1 MKRANKILAV
11 VLTIIMAV
19 GILPM
24 AQIAELDSSGLF
36 VNVFAADGDNNDSF
50 GNELTWEL
58 NADGS
63 KTSQSVNYGDTIYLT
78 LGFNTAYGL
87 QAANFVLNYNSNVI
101 EFVEFNSAQQDCFDG
116 TIINGEP
123 GEGEYTFGLL
133 YLDLGDRDRYY
144 PKNRLELGTLTFKV
158 IGSPTETCE
167 LRFGPTSI
175 SGVYNPYAAQSKTV
189 ITVSDDNCENGLLYD
204 GDCLLKA
211 NKTLEGE
218 CFIKKG
224 TTRISDRAFYDCT
237 SLTSVT
243 IPDGV
248 TSIGEKAFYNCTSLT
263 SVTIPESVTNIGS
276 LSFGYCKALEEVS
289 LPAKVKLGGMCFM
302 ECPVADESNR
312 EDGVLYIDTCLIS
325 ANKNVPDRYS
335 IKAGTTSINSYAFH
349 SADNMTSVI
358 IPESVMSIGED
369 AFSNKNIENICYTGS
384 REQWSSIEGTDG
396 IDINK
401 VRYMR
406 SIYNQP
412 GEEKEETEL
421 TLTPEGEL
429 RISGNGPMYDF
440 YYDHIPCNIFIDGI
454 SVTIGSGITKFFGPS
469 NPDIKVKSFSVDNGN
484 PVYKSGDNGELLS
497 ADGSILCAYPSAEE
511 SETYTVSSSVN
522 SIAWFAFRNCSNL
535 HSIVLPDTVT
545 SIGEKAFDGCTQLSS
560 VNIPLG
566 LTQMGENPFRG
577 TIIESDPANWENGVM
592 YLSTVLVEARS
603 GNNMMYPDYDSS
615 LYGTIPENYTIRED
629 TTVIA
634 EYAFNWNEIVKSVT
648 VTDRVTHIPNALFFR
663 CFSLETL
670 TLPDTIATV
679 GEILFMDASLS
690 DIYFKGTED
699 KFNEITFID
708 DPDAYLKDYLGDR
721 ITVHFI
727 SDSKPGDINGDG
739 EVLAND
745 ARMVLRASALL
756 ETLNDAQTTAADV
769 NKDGKV
775 LADDARQILRYS
787 AQLQKAFITA

>member
-11 VLTIIMAV
+11 VLTIFMVV

-36 VNVFAADGDNNDSF
+36 VNAFAADGDNSASF

-63 KTSQSVNYGDTIYLT
+63 KTSQSVNYGDTICLT

-87 QAANFVLNYNSNVI
+87 QAANFELNYNSNVI
-101 EFVEFNSAQQDCFDG
+101 EFVEFNRAEQDCFDG
-116 TIINGEP
+116 TFVNGEP
-123 GEGEYTFGLL
+123 CEGQYTFALA
-133 YLDLGDRDRYY
+133 YLGDRYRYY

-158 IGSPTETCE
+158 IGNPSDTCD
-167 LRFGPTSI
+167 LRFIPILTS
-175 SGVYNPYAAQSKTV
+175 GCYASQSSII
-189 ITVSDDNCENGLLYD
+189 ITVSDEGWENGQFYD
-204 GDCLLKA
+204 GDCLIKA
-211 NKTLEGE
+211 SKYLEGE
-218 CFIKKG
+218 CNVKNG
-224 TTRISDRAFYDCT
+224 TTRIADKAFYDCS
-237 SLTSVT
+237 SLTSVN
-243 IPDGV
+243 IPDSV
-248 TSIGEKAFYNCTSLT
+248 TSIGYQAFWGCESLT
-263 SVTIPESVTNIGS
+263 EVHLPSTITNIGGNA
-276 LSFGYCKALEEVS
+276 FYD
-289 LPAKVKLGGMCFM
+289 
-302 ECPVADESNR
+302 CPVMDKSKW
-312 EDGVLYIDTCLIS
+312 EDGALYIDTCLIAADKTVS
-325 ANKNVPDRYS
+325 DLYC
-335 IKAGTTSINSYAFH
+335 IKSETTYICSYAFY

-358 IPESVMSIGED
+358 IPDSVIGIGKD
-369 AFSNKNIENICYTGS
+369 AFSNKNIENICYAGS

-670 TLPDTIATV
+670 TLPDTIVTV

-775 LADDARQILRYS
+775 LADDARQILRFS
-787 AQLQKAFITA
+787 AQLQKTFFTV